1 MKNLRYLPI
10 AVLAALTFAFV
21 GDVNSQD
28 KPKKKDPYTRESGEK
43 GGGQAAPAPAP
54 DSNIVLDLQF
64 IEVSLDDVMHG
75 ERENLADGEW
85 RDFVDGKIKAGSARI
100 ANSIAMIARSGQRT
114 KLVSNLELFIPS
126 ERELLPF
133 DTSGPDYPKAMRV
146 RPVGMIFEVDPVL
159 GADRTSLD
167 LNYSLQLSRHLGET
181 EGARV
186 PSERLT
192 DTDVMT
198 PSFWEQNI
206 IAQSLFTIGEHSL
219 LTKFE
224 ADKDEAAGKEKM
236 LLVFLR
242 TDLVDISAVVPP
254 EKMPKGPELNL
265 RSSVIRIDAD
275 AWHSWLTSSDLP
287 ALFDGGA
294 WKRVEETRAK
304 EGSVVSVLAAPKIRG
319 RSGNRAKTHMGE
331 RQDFTTAF
339 DPPSEKGARAVPKE
353 FSYREL
359 GVMWELDPIMG
370 NNGRIDVNQRIG
382 LSSALGHS
390 VSYRALVDEVWQP
403 SIQFPKF
410 YSATYIGQ
418 STLAP
423 DANLLVA
430 VGTPADSDGSPDLSK
445 KLLFFLHNDTF
456 VEK

>member
-1 MKNLRYLPI
+1 M
-10 AVLAALTFAFV
+10 AVFAALTFAFV
-21 GDVNSQD
+21 GDVISQE
-28 KPKKKDPYTRESGEK
+28 KSKKKDPYTRESGEK
-43 GGGQAAPAPAP
+43 GGEQAAPSP

-64 IEVSLDDVMHG
+64 IEVSLDDVMQG
-75 ERENLADGEW
+75 EKENLADGEW
-85 RDFVDGKIKAGSARI
+85 RDFVDEKIKAGTARM

-126 ERELLPF
+126 DRELLPF

-146 RPVGMIFEVDPVL
+146 RPVGMIFEVDVVL

-167 LNYSLQLSRHLGET
+167 LSYSLQLSRHLGET

-192 DTDVMT
+192 ETDVMT
-198 PSFWEQNI
+198 PSFWEQSI
-206 IAQSLFTIGEHSL
+206 IAQSLFTIGEYRL

-224 ADKDEAAGKEKM
+224 ADRSDGAVKEKM

-242 TDLVDISAVVPP
+242 SDLVDVTAVVPP
-254 EKMPKGPELNL
+254 EKMPEGAQLRL
-265 RSSVIRIDAD
+265 RSSAVEIDAN
-275 AWHSWLTSSDLP
+275 AWHGWLTSSDLP
-287 ALFDGGA
+287 ALFGGGA
-294 WKRVEETRAK
+294 WARVEEAMAK
-304 EGSVVSVLAAPKIRG
+304 GGDGVAVLAAPKIIG
-319 RSGNRAKTHMGE
+319 RSGNRAKVSMGDK
-331 RQDFTTAF
+331 RDYTSAF
-339 DPPSEKGARAVPKE
+339 DQPLEKGGKAIPKE
-353 FSYREL
+353 TSPRDL
-359 GVMWELDPIMG
+359 GAIWELDPVMS
-370 NNGRIDVNQRIG
+370 NNGRIDVNQRFEVA
-382 LSSALGHS
+382 SAHGHS

-410 YSATYIGQ
+410 YSATYTGR

-430 VGTPADSDGSPDLSK
+430 VGTPAAEEGSPDLSK